1 MSRLNTLAES
11 NGPDRFRNSPGCA
24 RHHNGIRTDIKDY
37 CCCCD
42 PCSYWRL
49 QESASEPE
57 NRLCCK
63 CLPKV
68 ILVKFS
74 GTNGHPCCRDEAMIL
89 VGRVAILLGKRVILY
104 SGSILDHAISVYI
117 SNDEIAPGQ
126 GRSPDNSYDDGYYG
140 YYGSNG
146 PIGPCRWTIS
156 IPSLNI
162 DHEVEIDHTIVTC
175 LGVPSVTI
183 TGVSGRDG
191 CVGVLTLFNYTTVKV
206 PFESVQNPQLTEGS
220 TEPLQSAMVPFP
232 YGFVDYDG
240 ELAPPWEP
248 DGPYENQSPY
258 LPEKCKEIPRWICF
272 STVEQR
278 PYPIN
283 GDRTYPGIKEAR
295 VFEWDEYFEPSSY
308 WSTNGTFYDSQ
319 DDYWVIGRWTWSPF
333 NWPVSPTHN
342 IWLIQDYYGR
352 NFLQPDFNTPN
363 GIYGDQDE
371 QYNPVGVNVGTEEYA
386 RIELLP
392 ENCNCN
398 FKVLHMRSTNEDVNA
413 AFDLTWGEEQLANQ
427 LKTTGGGSQLR
438 AGRCGCF
445 KYRCGKRRCVP
456 RYLCGTLY
464 VNGSLYLNILFTWS
478 NSQKCWVGQGG
489 TDVDG
494 YPMPFSLNICLG
506 SPPSGQGL
514 EDGCVVTVAFLSDMY
529 EDYDIE
535 PVYIGDRNTVI
546 SGNLAGTNAAR
557 DSYFILNFNT
567 SFDGD
572 CNLLLTC
579 TQASPCTDNC
589 GSHPPILYL
598 NLRGWSLPT
607 DYPPPPITGDCS
619 LEIVMYYRHVDVVT
633 TDGDGI
639 GVVLGCDYVGYAVV
653 QSAYT
658 DPLTGI
664 TTMESFVIKAVKGLG
679 GLSIYRWKVGDP
691 ESTIPE
697 RSVELQ
703 TETCPPYYGYYYT
716 NCSLCSCF
724 FGDQSIIFMRWEA
737 EITE

>member
-1 MSRLNTLAES
+1 
-11 NGPDRFRNSPGCA
+11 
-24 RHHNGIRTDIKDY
+24 
-37 CCCCD
+37 
-42 PCSYWRL
+42 
-49 QESASEPE
+49 
-57 NRLCCK
+57 
-63 CLPKV
+63 
-68 ILVKFS
+68 
-74 GTNGHPCCRDEAMIL
+74 MIL
-89 VGRVAILLGKRVILY
+89 VGRVQQIVDRRVIQY
-104 SGSILDHAISVYI
+104 SGSIMGHAITVYI
-117 SNDEIAPGQ
+117 SNDEMTPGE
-126 GRSPDNSYDDGYYG
+126 GRPPNISYDDGYYG

-183 TGVSGRDG
+183 TGVTGYAG
-191 CVGVLTLFNYTTVKV
+191 CVGELSLFNYTTVKV
-206 PFESVQNPQLTEGS
+206 PFESAQNPQLTEPGNA
-220 TEPLQSAMVPFP
+220 EPLQSAMVPFP

-240 ELAPPWEP
+240 VLAPPWSP

-278 PYPIN
+278 PFPIN
-283 GDRTYPGIKEAR
+283 GDRTYPVTKEAR
-295 VFEWDEYFEPSSY
+295 PFEWDEYFEPSSY
-308 WSTNGTFYDSQ
+308 WSTNATFYESE

-333 NWPVSPTHN
+333 DWPVSPTHN

-371 QYNPVGVNVGTEEYA
+371 PYNPVGLKVDTEEYA

-392 ENCNCN
+392 EHCGCD
-398 FKVLHMRSTNEDVNA
+398 FKFLHMRSTNEEVND
-413 AFDLTWGEEQLANQ
+413 AFDQTWGEGQLANQ

-464 VNGSLYLNILFTWS
+464 VNATLYLNILFTWS

-489 TDVDG
+489 VDLEG
-494 YPMPFSLNICLG
+494 YAAPSGLSICLG

-514 EDGCVVTVAFLSDMY
+514 EDGCVVSIDY
-529 EDYDIE
+529 EDYEIE
-535 PVYIGDRNTVI
+535 PIYIGDRNTVI
-546 SGNLAGTNAAR
+546 SGTLYGPNAAR
-557 DSYFILNFNT
+557 DNYFILNFNT

-572 CNLLLTC
+572 CDLRIQCVT
-579 TQASPCTDNC
+579 ASPCSDDC
-589 GSHPPILYL
+589 GGHPAILYL
-598 NLRGWSLPT
+598 NLRGWSLAT

-619 LEIVMYYRHVDVVT
+619 LQITLYYRHVEVVT
-633 TDGDGI
+633 TDGVGI
-639 GVVLGCDYVGYAVV
+639 GLVLGCDYVGYATV
-653 QSAYT
+653 QSHYN
-658 DPLTGI
+658 DPITG
-664 TTMESFVIKAVKGLG
+664 ERLVGSFIIKAVKGLN
-679 GLSIYRWKVGDP
+679 GLSIWRWRMGTP
-691 ESTIPE
+691 EPLLPE
-697 RSVELQ
+697 RSVSLQ

-716 NCSLCSCF
+716 TCSLCSCF
-724 FGDQSIIFMRWEA
+724 FGDADTIFMRWEA